1 MKYGKFRHS
10 RWPGGARDLTAQVPD
25 KAEQDC
31 PRGDPPASMGARFQ
45 GSITPVNVP
54 QAVSPKRFPLTDR
67 VYAASG
73 AGRVARRRLT

>member
-1 MKYGKFRHS
+1 MKYGKFHHS
-10 RWPGGARDLTAQVPD
+10 DWPGGVRDLTPSVWD

-31 PRGDPPASMGARFQ
+31 PRRDPPASMGTGSK

-54 QAVSPKRFPLTDR
+54 QAVSPKRYPLTDR
-67 VYAASG
+67 VDAASD